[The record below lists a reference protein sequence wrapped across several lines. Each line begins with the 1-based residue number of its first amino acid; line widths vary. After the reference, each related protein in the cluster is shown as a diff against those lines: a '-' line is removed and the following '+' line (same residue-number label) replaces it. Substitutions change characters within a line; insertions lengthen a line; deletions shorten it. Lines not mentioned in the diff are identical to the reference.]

1 MAILVG
7 LSSLPFF
14 HELIINENGV
24 VASWVPDLNIE
35 NFLKDENNKVLG
47 YSKYRVFLYYLLA
60 EIYILIA
67 WLGWYSVAKTKPYR
81 NALLLGAISTAYHLF
96 LILSN
101 NRKTDLNNYDLKLT
115 WTIGIALVLFVL
127 YYYSEKKKKRKLQ
140 AAHATF
146 GTSPKK
152 IITAKVVLAW
162 LAIIGASTLIYFH
175 DIVTLRGTGVKDW
188 VPNFGIEEFVTLGE
202 KNVWGFNSYRV
213 LILTLCIQLFGQ
225 IPWAGWFMDAD
236 YKLYKPFLLVPLGL
250 SFHQLIMTISIKSD
264 TYLNKPDFKLVMI
277 LAFGVFVGVLY
288 YFKNKGLPKHI
299 KSISSSVPQNSQINQ
314 NLK

>member
-1 MAILVG
+1 M
-7 LSSLPFF
+7 
-14 HELIINENGV
+14 
-24 VASWVPDLNIE
+24 
-35 NFLKDENNKVLG
+35 
-47 YSKYRVFLYYLLA
+47 
-60 EIYILIA
+60 
-67 WLGWYSVAKTKPYR
+67 
-81 NALLLGAISTAYHLF
+81 
-96 LILSN
+96 
-101 NRKTDLNNYDLKLT
+101 
-115 WTIGIALVLFVL
+115 
-127 YYYSEKKKKRKLQ
+127 
-140 AAHATF
+140 
-146 GTSPKK
+146 
-152 IITAKVVLAW
+152 LAW